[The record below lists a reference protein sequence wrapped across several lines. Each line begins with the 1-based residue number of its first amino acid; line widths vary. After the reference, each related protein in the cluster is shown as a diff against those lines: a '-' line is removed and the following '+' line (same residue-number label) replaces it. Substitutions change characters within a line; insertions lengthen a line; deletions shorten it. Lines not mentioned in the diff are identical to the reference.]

1 MKQHDVNDSPTMSIK
16 NGGNNDELILDE
28 PSTLLVVASLIFCM
42 IKLENLT
49 HQYRCRLQG

>member
-1 MKQHDVNDSPTMSIK
+1 MSIK
-16 NGGNNDELILDE
+16 NGGNKDELILDE
-28 PSTLLVVASLIFCM
+28 PSTLLVVVSLIFCM

>member
-28 PSTLLVVASLIFCM
+28 PSTLLVVISLIICM